1 MSYKHFTPHER
12 YLIDNLLHFGHS
24 HREIASRLNR
34 HYTSIGREVKRNGRI
49 QGPYWDKAAQEYA
62 DQRKHK
68 ARHYRKRANEQL
80 YTYVTDC
87 IHKDWSPEIIA
98 GCLKRDNPNNK
109 IMRMS
114 PEGIYLWI
122 YKDARNQGTLY
133 SYLVRYHKKRRKQHK
148 YGSGR
153 GLIPDRV
160 SIAERPEVVTER
172 SRFGDWEGDTLEGA
186 KGTGGLATHVE
197 RKSRYLITAKLSD
210 KQAKTMADKTIKA
223 FTATPQHL
231 RKTLTVDNGKEFAEF
246 KRIQLKT
253 GLTVYFADPY
263 AAWQRGTN
271 ENTNGLLRR
280 YFPKGTDFTKI
291 KKKQIAFVAQKLNN
305 RPRKCLSYRTPQEV
319 FFEASCGALAT

>member
-1 MSYKHFTPHER
+1 MSYKHFTAKER
-12 YLIDNLLHFGHS
+12 YFIYHLVRYGLTY
-24 HREIASRLNR
+24 REIGRRLKK
-34 HYTSIGREVKRNGRI
+34 HHTAISREVKRNSRVNYSYLDDI
-49 QGPYWDKAAQEYA
+49 AQQKA
-62 DQRKHK
+62 DQRAHM
-68 ARHYRKRANEQL
+68 ARHYRKRCNKQL
-80 YTYVTDC
+80 LTHVTDKIC
-87 IHKDWSPEIIA
+87 QDWSPEIISGQLQRA
-98 GCLKRDNPNNK
+98 FPNDTA
-109 IMRMS
+109 MRIS
-114 PEGIYLWI
+114 TEGIYCWV
-122 YKDARNQGTLY
+122 YQDARDQGALY
-133 SYLVRYHKKRRKQHK
+133 THLVRHHKKRQKQHK

-153 GLIPDRV
+153 GLIPGRV
-160 SIAERPEVVTER
+160 SIAERPEVVAER

-223 FTATPQHL
+223 FSSTPEHL

-253 GLTVYFADPY
+253 GLAVYFADPY
-263 AAWQRGTN
+263 SAWQRGTN

-280 YFPKGTDFTKI
+280 YFPKGTDFSKI

>member
-1 MSYKHFTPHER
+1 MSYNHFTPHER
-12 YLIDNLLHFGHS
+12 YLIDNLLHFGLS
-24 HREIASRLNR
+24 HREIAGRLNR

-49 QGPYWDKAAQEYA
+49 CGPYWDKAAQEYA

-68 ARHYRKRANEQL
+68 FRHNLKRGNEQL
-80 YTYVTDC
+80 YRYVTDK
-87 IHKDWSPEIIA
+87 IRQEWSPEIIA
-98 GCLKRDNPNNK
+98 GCLKRDYPEDET
-109 IMRMS
+109 MRMS
-114 PEGIYLWI
+114 PEGIYRWV
-122 YKDARNQGTLY
+122 YKEAIMQGSLY
-133 SYLVRYHKKRRKQHK
+133 THLVRHHKKRRKQHK

-153 GLIPDRV
+153 GLIPDRI
-160 SIAERPEVVTER
+160 SISERPEVVAER

-210 KQAKTMADKTIKA
+210 KQAKTMTEKTIKA
-223 FTATPQHL
+223 FAATPRHL

-253 GLTVYFADPY
+253 GLAVYFADPY
-263 AAWQRGTN
+263 SAWQRGTN

-280 YFPKGTDFTKI
+280 YFPKGTDFSKI
-291 KKKQIAFVAQKLNN
+291 KEKQIAFVAQKLNN
-305 RPRKCLSYRTPQEV
+305 RPRKCLSYLTPQEV